1 MGGETGERTL
11 YARRLQQTSPWP
23 GTRRQSKRQS
33 GELCG
38 QRSGVGVE
46 VEDLRVSFFMDCKKK
61 EKTLEGSSEQEQ
73 ELEDVLKRER
83 GRTSE
88 RRGRDEVELR
98 VFVSRSRPRE
108 AGSANYIRTASII
121 NDPV

>member
-11 YARRLQQTSPWP
+11 YARRLQQRSPWP

-61 EKTLEGSSEQEQ
+61 EKTLEGGSEQ
-73 ELEDVLKRER
+73 ELEEVLKRER
-83 GRTSE
+83 WRTSE
-88 RRGRDEVELR
+88 RRGRDEVDLR